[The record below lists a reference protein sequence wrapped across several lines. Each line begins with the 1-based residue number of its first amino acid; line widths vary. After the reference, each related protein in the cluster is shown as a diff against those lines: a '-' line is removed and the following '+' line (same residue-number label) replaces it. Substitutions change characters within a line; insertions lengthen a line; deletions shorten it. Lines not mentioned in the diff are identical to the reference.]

1 VAPEA
6 IGEVELVQLIACGIG
21 DGRRAVEILIGMLA
35 HHLLQDRGN
44 RIGAQRRCPLVC
56 HALLCCSDALGHVT
70 QLRQSALQAT

>member
-44 RIGAQRRCPLVC
+44 RIGAQRRCPLVQ
-56 HALLCCSDALGHVT
+56 HALRCITHSLAEL
-70 QLRQSALQAT
+70 L